1 MKVLVFGATGQVAM
15 ALQQHE
21 GVTALGRAA
30 ADLTDP
36 AACADIIGSCDADAV
51 INAAA
56 YTAVDQAESDQETA
70 FAVNAVA
77 PARMAKAAAQRDI
90 PFLTISTDYVFDGA
104 GTKPHG
110 PADRMA
116 PLNVYGRSKAEGEDG
131 VRAAGGRHVV
141 LRTSWVFSEHGKNF
155 VKTMLQLAATRDH
168 LTIVDD
174 QIGGPTA
181 AHDIADTLMHMARQ
195 MVGEK
200 TNGGTYHLSGTPD
213 ASWADFAR
221 EIFRQA
227 GHDVRVSP
235 IATADYP
242 TPAQRPLNSRLDC
255 QSLFDD
261 FGISQPD
268 WRASL
273 SRVLTALG
281 KG

>member
-21 GVTALGRAA
+21 GVVALGRAA
-30 ADLTDP
+30 ADLRDP
-36 AACADIIGSCDADAV
+36 VACAELIASCDAEAV

-56 YTAVDQAESDQETA
+56 YTAVDQAESDQDTA
-70 FAVNAVA
+70 FTVNAIA
-77 PARMAKAAAQRDI
+77 PARMAEAAARRNL
-90 PFLTISTDYVFDGA
+90 PFLTISTDYVFAGA
-104 GTKPHG
+104 GTKPHK
-110 PADRMA
+110 PDDPLA

-131 VRAAGGRHVV
+131 VRAAGGRHIV

-155 VKTMLQLAATRDH
+155 VKTMLQLATTRDH
-168 LTIVDD
+168 LSIVAD

-181 AHDIADTLMHMARQ
+181 AHDIADTLMRMARQ
-195 MVGEK
+195 MVGEGMQ
-200 TNGGTYHLSGTPD
+200 GGTYHLSGTPD

-227 GHDVRVSP
+227 ERDVRVSP
-235 IATADYP
+235 ILTADYP